1 MAPKP
6 NTAMCAW
13 RCSGRNNFDLAMQLK
28 GNGIIK
34 SPEVE
39 AAFLATDR
47 KHFCPKEMA
56 KFAYDDRPIRHGHV
70 HMSAPH
76 MYASSLESLDLR
88 EGDKFLCVG
97 SGSGYFCTLVGNI
110 IGPTG
115 INHGIEIFKDVVDFA
130 NEKRLSYKFIYD
142 LPGTDN
148 SYSGKK
154 SSPSNDSSS
163 NGGEDGKE
171 GRQELPSENARKI
184 LKHIARRQHPCVPQ
198 YITGNCFDLQPQHNI
213 RYDRIYVAAG
223 APNSMCERLGEFLE
237 IGGCLVG
244 PFDDTL
250 LKVTRRSSDSF
261 SKEVKG
267 HVRFAPL
274 LKSLEEKEEEE
285 EEEEDHEAMISSDDE
300 EEKEVK
306 NRNRTGDDERKDEG
320 AHDQKTRCSSED
332 AETEMMITATITSSS
347 SSSSSS
353 SSYSS
358 SSQQIK
364 RRRLT
369 PPRLKHLNKS
379 HSNHQQQQQRQHQH
393 HLRFVA
399 TVWSPRSHC
408 SFPKKFR
415 AAIFGILVHQRRRR
429 DGLISRLPRDTW
441 MYIFRFMNRDWFH
454 KEKTEVEL
462 LRDLL
467 EKETRARKEAE
478 TRAIAAERERDRAMM
493 CSDQITMQLKEK
505 REYFLDTMQMA
516 TIILYMLHAKK
527 C

>member
-1 MAPKP
+1 
-6 NTAMCAW
+6 
-13 RCSGRNNFDLAMQLK
+13 MQLK

-142 LPGTDN
+142 LPETDN

-285 EEEEDHEAMISSDDE
+285 EEEDHEAMISSDDE

-415 AAIFGILVHQRRRR
+415 SAIFGILVHQRV
-429 DGLISRLPRDTW
+429 S
-441 MYIFRFMNRDWFH
+441 
-454 KEKTEVEL
+454 K
-462 LRDLL
+462 
-467 EKETRARKEAE
+467 
-478 TRAIAAERERDRAMM
+478 
-493 CSDQITMQLKEK
+493 
-505 REYFLDTMQMA
+505 
-516 TIILYMLHAKK
+516 
-527 C
+527 